1 MRKTAFITGG
11 SRGIG
16 AGIARVLAGNGYD
29 LAITYNTSPEGA
41 EAVAADCRAL
51 GAEVMVLQCDV
62 SRVAD
67 IDRAFD
73 AYEAARG
80 DELDL
85 MVNNAGVTRFK
96 PLLETDEELFDF
108 LNNTDWKGSFFCTK
122 RAAAMMVRRGRGGV
136 VVNIT
141 SNQQQ
146 GCWPDSVVYGP
157 VKAALKHFTE
167 AAALNL
173 APHGIR
179 VVAVAPGYTAI
190 RGPVDPERIKPITD
204 RIPIHRFCTPEEVGH
219 AVRYLASDEAGYVT
233 GVCLALDG
241 GAILPVVA
249 QNAYV

>member
-16 AGIARVLAGNGYD
+16 AGIARVLAANGYD
-29 LAITYNTSPEGA
+29 LAITYHTSPDGA
-41 EAVAADCRAL
+41 EATAAECRAL
-51 GAEVMVLQCDV
+51 GAEVLVLQADV

-67 IDRAFD
+67 IDRAF
-73 AYEAARG
+73 AAFEAARG

-85 MVNNAGVTRFK
+85 LVNNAGITRFK
-96 PLLETDEELFDF
+96 PLLETDEALFDQ
-108 LNNTDWKGSFFCTK
+108 LNNTDWKGSFFCTQ
-122 RAAAMMVRRGRGGV
+122 RAAKLMVHRGRGGV

-173 APHGIR
+173 APYGIR
-179 VVAVAPGYTAI
+179 VVAVAPGYTA
-190 RGPVDPERIKPITD
+190 RVRTEDVERIKPITD
-204 RIPIHRFCTPEEVGH
+204 RIPLHRFCTPEEVGH
-219 AVRYLASDEAGYVT
+219 AVQYLASDEAGYVT
-233 GVCLALDG
+233 GVCLAMDG

-249 QNAYV
+249 QNAYI

>member
-16 AGIARVLAGNGYD
+16 AGIARVLAANGYD
-29 LAITYNTSPEGA
+29 LAITYRTSPEGA
-41 EAVAADCRAL
+41 DEVAADCGRL
-51 GAEVMVLQCDV
+51 GAEVLVLQADV

-73 AYEAARG
+73 AYERAFG
-80 DELDL
+80 DRLDL
-85 MVNNAGVTRFK
+85 MVNNAGITRFASI
-96 PLLETDEELFDF
+96 LETDEALFDE

-122 RAAAMMVRRGRGGV
+122 RAAQLMVRRGQGGV

-173 APHGIR
+173 APYGIR
-179 VVAVAPGYTAI
+179 VVAVAPGYTATWK
-190 RGPVDPERIKPITD
+190 GANSERSRPIWD
-204 RIPIHRFCTPEEVGH
+204 RIPLHRFCTPEEVGH
-219 AVRYLASDEAGYVT
+219 AVLYLASDQAGYIT
-233 GVCLALDG
+233 GTCLTLDG
-241 GAILPVVA
+241 GALLPVLA
-249 QNAYV
+249 QNGYV